1 MKFKL
6 NKTERSWVLYDVANS
21 AFVMIIASLL
31 PIYYNT
37 LAKAQ
42 GFNEAD
48 TTAIFGTLLSI
59 SAFAVALIN
68 PILGAIADNKGMKKK
83 MFLAFLVLGVAS
95 CFFIGISQ
103 SIPILA
109 AIVIIGR
116 IGLSGSIVF
125 YDAMLVDVT
134 SEDRYDDVSGRG
146 FGWGY
151 VGSTIPFSVC
161 LAIYTLSIMPE
172 GRPLIGIGAANAI
185 IIGMAI
191 TGIWWGLVS
200 IPLLRDYKQVHG
212 VEPCPRQIRNA
223 FHKIKATLQDL
234 PKYKAPFMFLLAFF
248 FYIDGVGTIIGMS
261 VVYAQQILQ
270 EISPIYL
277 VIALLMTQFVAW
289 PFSIIFATAARKHS
303 PRYLILISIIGYSAV
318 VGYAFFMKS
327 LLDFFILAF
336 FVGLFQGGIQALS
349 RSYFAKIIPK
359 EKSNEFFGAYDIFS
373 KGAAVVGPGVIAV
386 VTKLSGNPRIGILSL
401 LLFFIIGGILLMLV
415 PKNAGDLPNV
425 EIAASAEGEIDSSQY
440 NSFLIAYKEKKSKNK
455 K

>member
-6 NKTERSWVLYDVANS
+6 TKTERSWVLYDVANS

-31 PIYYNT
+31 PIYYNS

-42 GFNEAD
+42 GLTDAE
-48 TTAIFGTLLSI
+48 TTTIFGTLLSL
-59 SAFAVALIN
+59 SALAVALIN

-83 MFLAFLVLGVAS
+83 MFSIFLALGVAS
-95 CFFIGISQ
+95 CFFIGITDY
-103 SIPILA
+103 IPVLA
-109 AIVIIGR
+109 AVVIIGR

-161 LAIYTLSIMPE
+161 LAIYALSIMPANK
-172 GRPLIGIGAANAI
+172 PILGIGDTTAI

-191 TGIWWGLVS
+191 TGIWWAVVS
-200 IPLLRDYKQVHG
+200 VPLLKDYKQMHG
-212 VEPCPRQIRNA
+212 VEPRPHQIRDA
-223 FHKIKATLQDL
+223 FSKIKATLKDL
-234 PKYKAPFMFLLAFF
+234 PKYKVPFMFLLAFF

-261 VVYAQQILQ
+261 VVYAQQILT

-289 PFSIIFATAARKHS
+289 PFSILFASAAHKYS
-303 PRYLILISIIGYSAV
+303 PRYLILISIIGYSFV
-318 VGYAFFMKS
+318 VGYAFFMKTII
-327 LLDFFILAF
+327 DFFILAF

-359 EKSNEFFGAYDIFS
+359 EKSNEFFGTYDIFS
-373 KGAAVVGPGVIAV
+373 KGAAVVGPAIIALI
-386 VTKLSGNPRIGILSL
+386 TGLTGNPRYGILSL
-401 LLFFIIGGILLMLV
+401 LLFFVIGGVLLMLV
-415 PKNAGDLPNV
+415 PKNDGDLPIK
-425 EIAASAEGEIDSSQY
+425 E
-440 NSFLIAYKEKKSKNK
+440 LKEKVD
-455 K
+455 